1 MTDVLTHTETQP
13 PAPGGNGTSTSKRHS
28 VLRRERR
35 AGLLFVVPFF
45 ATFLLFFFLPLAY
58 AFYLSLYREQLVG
71 GTVFAGFGNYSKA
84 IQDSVLWGGVR
95 RTLLYGVIQV
105 PTMLILALLIALA
118 LDSGKLRFSKVFRI
132 GVFLPYA
139 VPTVIAALMWGY
151 LYGPDFGPFAQIAEN
166 LGTSAPKFLSTT
178 WILPSLAN
186 VATWSWCG
194 YNAIIL
200 YAALRGVS
208 PELYEAAA
216 IDGCGP
222 IRTAWHIKIPA
233 IASALMLTLVFS
245 IIGTLQLFVE
255 PQIFQTLAP
264 TVIGPGFTPNL
275 YAYTSAFTNQAY
287 GYSAAISFVLGA
299 FIVVFSY
306 AVITVSARRAR
317 ARA

>member
-1 MTDVLTHTETQP
+1 MTEVLTHDDP
-13 PAPGGNGTSTSKRHS
+13 PGPGQTISSNPQGHS

-35 AGLLFVVPFF
+35 AGMLFVVPFF
-45 ATFLLFFFLPLAY
+45 ATFLLFVFLPLAY
-58 AFYLSLYREQLVG
+58 AFYLSLFREQLVG
-71 GTVFAGFGNYSKA
+71 GTVFAGFDNYTKA
-84 IQDSVLWGGVR
+84 IQDSLLWGGVR
-95 RTLLYGVIQV
+95 RTLLYGIIQV
-105 PTMLILALLIALA
+105 PTMLALSLLIALA
-118 LDSGKLRFSKVFRI
+118 LDSGKLWASKVFRI

-151 LYGPDFGPFAQIAEN
+151 LYGPDFGPFAQIADH
-166 LGTSAPKFLSTT
+166 LGTSAPKFLSHT
-178 WILPSLAN
+178 WILFSLAN

-200 YAALRGVS
+200 YAALRGIS
-208 PELYEAAA
+208 PEQYEAAA
-216 IDGCGP
+216 IDGCGA
-222 IRTAWHIKIPA
+222 IRTAWHIKIPS

-255 PQIFQTLAP
+255 PNIFQTLAP
-264 TVIGPGFTPNL
+264 TVIGPDFTPNL
-275 YAYTSAFTNQAY
+275 YAYTTAFTNQAY

-306 AVITVSARRAR
+306 AVITISARRAR